1 MKEKSNKKL
10 VQQRDAVFASVFGRL
25 KSNIDFSFVE
35 SRPYTVLF
43 TSSLPDEGKTTIAV
57 NTAVAMAASDAKTL
71 IIDVDMRNP
80 SLHLLFNSTNTKGL
94 SDLISS
100 EGDWHPFILSSK
112 VPNLFVLTAGR
123 KPTNPVKFL
132 SSPRFKELLSGFSK
146 EFDYIV
152 IDSPPL
158 LLVPDSQIVS
168 ACVDGVVL
176 VVRNGKTTAKA
187 LKEAKALLDH
197 ANANLIGSVLNVVNE
212 KDSIYGYGYGYGY
225 QYGSNASAA
234 SSKEKVAKR
243 QVPGKKTH
251 ISIVNASNTQKPE
264 TRAVRRPPSS
274 AEFPPVQKPPTRPG
288 REVNPTP
295 GGESPPRISI
305 PE

>member
-1 MKEKSNKKL
+1 MKEKANKKSL
-10 VQQRDAVFASVFGRL
+10 QQRDAVFASVFGKL
-25 KSNIDFSFVE
+25 KNNIDFSFVE

-43 TSSLPDEGKTTIAV
+43 TSSLPDEGKTTVSV

-71 IIDVDMRNP
+71 LIDVDMRNP
-80 SLHLLFNSTNTKGL
+80 SLHMLFNSSNTKGL

-100 EGDWHPFILSSK
+100 SGDWHPFIMSSK

-132 SSPRFKELLSGFSK
+132 SSPRFKELLSSFSK

-187 LKEAKALLDH
+187 LKESKKLLSH

-212 KDSIYGYGYGYGY
+212 RDSVYGYGYGYGY
-225 QYGSNASAA
+225 RYGGTASET
-234 SSKEKVAKR
+234 SSKEKAAKR
-243 QVPGKKTH
+243 QVSRQKKH
-251 ISIVNASNTQKPE
+251 MSVVNASNTQTTE
-264 TRAVRRPPSS
+264 TLAVRRPSSS
-274 AEFPPVQKPPTRPG
+274 ADFSPSHKPATRPG
-288 REVNPTP
+288 HDVTP
-295 GGESPPRISI
+295 STGGESPPRISI
-305 PE
+305 PN